1 MTLKASLP
9 RSLVA
14 GCLLALAATAAD
26 AGVERT
32 QAPGV
37 SAPAS
42 FALKGEWKNGTLRGH
57 REYAASL
64 YSNDAQATAFWRPNL
79 QSASPVRVAF
89 YLVTHPSNTS
99 GARLAITGLVSPLT
113 AHLDLA
119 TGEPRWETVGVVQF
133 QGLGEE
139 QITLSNAGKGAL
151 RLSAVRLEILDPADP
166 AMVWQT
172 LILDDTIP
180 TSLKEWI
187 VPAPAFADVR
197 DSSVQLA
204 AGALVADGLLAVPA
218 QNAFAPEQPM
228 ARGEFLTAL
237 HKLAGEAWTASAA
250 EASASALSISEAYA
264 LTLAAA
270 RAMGKNLDWAGL
282 SVKAPE
288 LPQWVV
294 ALGLAGTVPLSD
306 ATLRRAKGAL
316 VLRRF
321 QQDIVRSGPP
331 LGTGKWE
338 LTFHDE
344 FTGDK
349 LDPAVWNVANGA
361 SSKLLGGRWPENCVV
376 ENGLFRLVT
385 KKENRGGKAWSSG
398 MAGTKVF
405 RQKYGYWEARY
416 RYAGAPG
423 LNNAFWTNPGPGKG
437 FEIDF
442 NEGHWPNIVNMTLHQ
457 KSGSLSKSWR
467 APQDLS
473 RDFHTYA
480 VWWNEQEVIYY
491 WDGQEVERKA
501 NQGAHL
507 ESPVIFSTAVFTW
520 AGPVT
525 PALDG
530 KSMDVDWVRVYRQES
545 SVVPVAAPV
554 SKHPLP
560 P

>member
-270 RAMGKNLDWAGL
+270 RAMGKNL
-282 SVKAPE
+282 
-288 LPQWVV
+288 
-294 ALGLAGTVPLSD
+294 
-306 ATLRRAKGAL
+306 
-316 VLRRF
+316 
-321 QQDIVRSGPP
+321 
-331 LGTGKWE
+331 
-338 LTFHDE
+338 
-344 FTGDK
+344 
-349 LDPAVWNVANGA
+349 
-361 SSKLLGGRWPENCVV
+361 
-376 ENGLFRLVT
+376 
-385 KKENRGGKAWSSG
+385 
-398 MAGTKVF
+398 
-405 RQKYGYWEARY
+405 
-416 RYAGAPG
+416 
-423 LNNAFWTNPGPGKG
+423 
-437 FEIDF
+437 EIDF
-442 NEGHWPNIVNMTLHQ
+442 EKPKKVR
-457 KSGSLSKSWR
+457 SWC
-467 APQDLS
+467 L
-473 RDFHTYA
+473 
-480 VWWNEQEVIYY
+480 I
-491 WDGQEVERKA
+491 
-501 NQGAHL
+501 
-507 ESPVIFSTAVFTW
+507 
-520 AGPVT
+520 
-525 PALDG
+525 
-530 KSMDVDWVRVYRQES
+530 MC
-545 SVVPVAAPV
+545 
-554 SKHPLP
+554 
-560 P
+560 